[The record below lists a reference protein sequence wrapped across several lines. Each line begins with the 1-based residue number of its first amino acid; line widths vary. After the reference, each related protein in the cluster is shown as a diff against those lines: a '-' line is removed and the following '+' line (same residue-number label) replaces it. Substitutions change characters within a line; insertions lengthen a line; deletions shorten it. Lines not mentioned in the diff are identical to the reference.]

1 MAKFNLNYIE
11 KKSLGKVRFK
21 IMSTHESKFV
31 SNHVEYHVYNLD
43 ITLTE
48 NNGKKHRLPKFTMF
62 LDPQNL
68 SFTQFVTEYCSVID
82 SKGFA
87 HPDQLIGIT
96 GQANHYV
103 NKKQHDVLTNWIF
116 DIPSTIAQPQL
127 QQHVFNNQQL
137 QQHVSN
143 NQQATQNIQFNNHSP
158 FNNNHNYF
166 NQQHQTELHQ
176 TDADV
181 VENPEFY
188 GNPWEGQEND

>member
-1 MAKFNLNYIE
+1 MKIYNMNYIQ
-11 KKSLGKVRFK
+11 KKALGNVNFE
-21 IMSTHESKFV
+21 ITNAHESKFA
-31 SNHVEYHVYNLD
+31 SNNIEYHVYNLV
-43 ITLTE
+43 IKLTDQ
-48 NNGKKHRLPKFTMF
+48 NGTPHNLPKFTMF
-62 LDPQNL
+62 IDPQNL
-68 SFTQFVTEYCSVID
+68 SFTQFVREYCSVID

-127 QQHVFNNQQL
+127 QQHV
-137 QQHVSN
+137 SN

-166 NQQHQTELHQ
+166 NQQHQTEFHQ

>member
-11 KKSLGKVRFK
+11 KKALGKVRFK
-21 IMSTHESKFV
+21 IMSTHESIFV
-31 SNHVEYHVYNLD
+31 SNNVEYHVYNLD

-82 SKGFA
+82 SEGFEY
-87 HPDQLIGIT
+87 PNQLNGIT
-96 GQANHYV
+96 GQVNHYV
-103 NKKQHDVLTNWIF
+103 NKKQHDVLNNWTF
-116 DIPSTIAQPQL
+116 DIPSKIAKQQL
-127 QQHVFNNQQL
+127 QQHVFNNQQ
-137 QQHVSN
+137 
-143 NQQATQNIQFNNHSP
+143 AAQNIRFNNHPSL
-158 FNNNHNYF
+158 NNNPNYF